1 MITETLI
8 IGQGIAGSCLGLHL
22 AERNKDFLVIDDSYF
37 QSSSLVAAGLYNPM
51 IFRKPSKSYNA
62 DSLIPHL
69 KSFYSKW
76 ELKLN
81 AKFHYQRNIIRVFSS
96 TEEVNNWALKSSNPD
111 YEKFLLPEMLP
122 ENFDDNLLCGYGGG
136 TVIEA
141 GNVDTKVFL
150 SETKKHF
157 GTKKIEGKIRKINKS
172 PDGFEVESNQGK
184 IKCKRVVLA
193 NGHLNHD
200 LYKYLPLTYTK
211 GDILTVYAPEI
222 TGFDIRN
229 KGLFIMPIG
238 NGFHRVGSTYDWDN
252 KSYEPSTKA
261 RLELEEKLKNT
272 LLCPFKI
279 EEHQSGI
286 RPTVGDR
293 RPLLGEH
300 PEQKNLF
307 IFNGLGAKGVMLAP
321 LYSEM
326 LSNHIFDNRE
336 IYPEVDIKRY
346 KKHYGNSKN

>member
-1 MITETLI
+1 VITETLI
-8 IGQGIAGSCLGLHL
+8 IGQGIAGSCLGLQL
-22 AERNKDFLVIDDSYF
+22 AERNKDFLVIDNNNYR
-37 QSSSLVAAGLYNPM
+37 SSSFIAAGLYNPI

-96 TEEVNNWALKSSNPD
+96 TEEVNNWAIKSSSPN
-111 YEKFLLPEMLP
+111 YSSFLLPEMYP
-122 ENFDDNLLCGYGGG
+122 ENFDQYLHCGFGGG
-136 TVIEA
+136 TVVEA
-141 GNVDTKVFL
+141 GNVDVKEFL
-150 SETKKHF
+150 STCNRHF
-157 GTKKIEGKIRKINKS
+157 GNKNVQGKVEQIS
-172 PDGFEVESNQGK
+172 STPDGFEIESSNGK
-184 IKCKRVVLA
+184 IKCKRVIIA
-193 NGHLNHD
+193 NGHLNHSTFN
-200 LYKYLPLTYTK
+200 YLPLTYTK

-222 TGFDIRN
+222 EGTDIRN
-229 KGLFIMPIG
+229 KGLFFMPIG
-238 NGFHRVGSTYDWDN
+238 DGFHRAGSTYDWSDR
-252 KSYEPSTKA
+252 SYDPSQKA
-261 RLELEEKLKNT
+261 RIELEEKLNNT
-272 LLCPFKI
+272 LRCSFKI
-279 EEHQSGI
+279 EDHQSGI

-300 PEQKNLF
+300 PEQKDLF

-326 LSNHIFDNRE
+326 LSNHIFDGDQ
-336 IYPEVDIKRY
+336 IHPEVDIKRY